1 MLIGFQVAGTIR
13 NCCFEAKNQLQN
25 ILLISEFLWPAL
37 LLPVAGSK
45 VCYCSCFIAATL
57 LLKKVF
63 FLYEKTVFDYWVLLS
78 LDIQWAR
85 YRKNATWAWK
95 CTFHWARTSYW
106 SWHSRSD
113 SRSYIF
119 DHLRGITFI
128 YLAFPSCELLWRT
141 HQTQN
146 LQKVLWYVKT
156 TFDVAGGRSKGIL
169 VSQRATDS
177 TSGIRIWGRSKS
189 NESLWASRFFG
200 MFTPSNV
207 THALTLHD

>member
-78 LDIQWAR
+78 LDIQ
-85 YRKNATWAWK
+85 
-95 CTFHWARTSYW
+95 
-106 SWHSRSD
+106 
-113 SRSYIF
+113 
-119 DHLRGITFI
+119 
-128 YLAFPSCELLWRT
+128 
-141 HQTQN
+141 
-146 LQKVLWYVKT
+146 
-156 TFDVAGGRSKGIL
+156 
-169 VSQRATDS
+169 
-177 TSGIRIWGRSKS
+177 
-189 NESLWASRFFG
+189 
-200 MFTPSNV
+200 
-207 THALTLHD
+207 